1 MDRLIFHNEEIVE
14 ATNAT
19 VAATIAG
26 VQYGWGIFTTLRAYE
41 GKVFAFDRHYE
52 RLVKHSEKAR
62 VPILL
67 NKDRAKRAIN
77 ELIQANGLVNGRI
90 RMTILRGI
98 AGSWRTL
105 QESESE
111 VFIFSTS
118 EEAPKPREL
127 NLTISPYRL
136 LSSNPLA
143 GVKRTA
149 MLENLLAF
157 DEARSRN
164 FDEAVMLN
172 ERGEIVSATAG
183 NIFWVE
189 GNELCT
195 PSLGTGCVAG
205 ITRAY
210 VIEIAKR
217 INIHVVEASF
227 PLPRLLDASE
237 VFLTSTARGIT
248 LIKSYDFKA
257 YNNRLASITRNITHQ
272 FKKLTTD
279 AKMKK

>member
-1 MDRLIFHNEEIVE
+1 MDRLIFHNEQIVE
-14 ATNAT
+14 ATSAT
-19 VAATIAG
+19 VAATLAG

-41 GKVFAFDRHYE
+41 GKVFAFDRHFE

-62 VPILL
+62 VPFFL
-67 NKDRAKRAIN
+67 NQNSTKRAID
-77 ELIQANGLVNGRI
+77 ELIQANALVNGRV
-90 RMTILRGI
+90 RLTILKGI

-105 QESESE
+105 QERESE

-118 EEAPKPREL
+118 EQLQKPRDL

-149 MLENLLAF
+149 MLENLLAY

-195 PSLGTGCVAG
+195 PSLGTGCIAG
-205 ITRAY
+205 ITRAQ
-210 VIEIAKR
+210 VLEIAKR

-248 LIKSYDFKA
+248 LIKSYDFKT
-257 YNNRLASITRNITHQ
+257 YDIRLASMTRNISHQ
-272 FKKLTTD
+272 FKKLTTN

>member
-1 MDRLIFHNEEIVE
+1 MDRLIFHNEQIIE
-14 ATNAT
+14 ATSAT
-19 VAATIAG
+19 VSATLAG
-26 VQYGWGIFTTLRAYE
+26 VQYGWGIFTTLRVYE
-41 GKVFAFDRHYE
+41 GRVFAFDRHYE
-52 RLVKHSEKAR
+52 RLVRHGEKAR
-62 VPILL
+62 VPFSL
-67 NKDRAKRAIN
+67 NKDATKRAVN
-77 ELIQANGLVNGRI
+77 ELIEANGLVNGRL
-90 RMTILRGI
+90 RMTILKGI

-105 QESESE
+105 QERESE
-111 VFIFSTS
+111 VFIFSIS
-118 EEAPKPREL
+118 EEAQKPREL

-149 MLENLLAF
+149 MLENLLAY

-205 ITRAY
+205 ITRSY
-210 VIEIAKR
+210 VMEIAKR

-237 VFLTSTARGIT
+237 VFLTSTARGIS
-248 LIKSYDFKA
+248 LVKVYDFKA
-257 YNNRLASITRNITHQ
+257 YDNRLASITRNITHQ